1 MKVALTVLLFIG
13 LISGAYF
20 KAQSKLQ
27 TSDAYRGL
35 KLGMTTESLETILG
49 LPTSQDRN
57 LLTYIFDDSSE
68 LTITLRDD
76 IVSSAKIR
84 FRSPIKIEDP
94 DFRKL
99 TLVQMESD
107 TLTEKP
113 SWFFAGKPAEGLVY
127 KITSD
132 GFIES
137 LTWVPPFTYGS
148 KDPKNLQALLKDFKT
163 QQTINM

>member
-1 MKVALTVLLFIG
+1 MKVVLSFILFIG
-13 LISGAYF
+13 LIFGAYF
-20 KAQSKLQ
+20 GAQSKLQ
-27 TSDAYRGL
+27 VNEAYRNL
-35 KLGMTTESLETILG
+35 KLGMTTDSLEHLLG
-49 LPTSQDRN
+49 SPTSKVRN
-57 LLTYIFDDSSE
+57 QLTYIFDDSSE
-68 LTITLRDD
+68 LTVTLRDD

-148 KDPKNLQALLKDFKT
+148 KDPKNLQALLQDFRT